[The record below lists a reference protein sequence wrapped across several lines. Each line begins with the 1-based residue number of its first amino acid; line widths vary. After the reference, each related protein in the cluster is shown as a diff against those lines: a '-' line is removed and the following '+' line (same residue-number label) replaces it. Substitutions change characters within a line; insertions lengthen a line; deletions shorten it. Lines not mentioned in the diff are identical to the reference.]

1 MARGWESKS
10 IESQMED
17 AGKRRPGHTD
27 QPPLAED
34 ERKRLARHNQ
44 LQLSRTRIL
53 HEMQTACNTRF
64 RAQLERELAFLDHEL
79 EKYQT

>member
-17 AGKRRPGHTD
+17 AGRPHHAPAHPVLSD
-27 QPPLAED
+27 D
-34 ERKRLARHNQ
+34 ERKNIARHNQ

-53 HEMQTACNTRF
+53 HEMQTACNSRF
-64 RAQLERELAFLDHEL
+64 RAQLERELSFLDQEL
-79 EKYQT
+79 EKYKT